1 MIAMTSYLRIVRAS
15 AWYDLVTTIG
25 FTTPWTFAAF
35 LAGMDALSGLLG
47 MPQRVPAFEPA
58 HMLMVNLLGSLV
70 TVWAVLRLR
79 DTQVRYG
86 RYDAAARF
94 LFATWQL
101 YALAHGAHPL
111 IWGFVLFEVAFG
123 IAQAV
128 LVRSPGEKSAAGA
141 GRSPHSLPPRPAK
154 SPPT

>member
-1 MIAMTSYLRIVRAS
+1 MLTTSYLRVVRAS

-25 FTTPWTFAAF
+25 FVTPWTFAAF

-47 MPQRVPAFEPA
+47 MQQRVPSFEPA

-70 TVWAVLRLR
+70 VVWAVMRLR
-79 DTQVRYG
+79 DTQVKYG
-86 RYDAAARF
+86 RYDAVARF

-111 IWGFVLFEVAFG
+111 IWAFVVFEVIFG
-123 IAQAV
+123 VAEA
-128 LVRSPGEKSAAGA
+128 LPVRSPDAKSAGGA
-141 GRSPHSLPPRPAK
+141 GRFPHSRPGRPAK